1 VFPKWVEGFVLM
13 SLRTYGQ
20 YCGLAAAMDLV
31 GQRWAMLIVRDLS
44 PGPRRFTDLFEGL
57 PGIATDVLAER
68 LRAMEDAGVVR
79 HRTVK
84 HPVPAKVYELTA
96 SGVELASIARGLGG
110 WGARLLPAAGSTEAR
125 INFRWALQSMAAG
138 YRGSVPDGAYVVV
151 VDDEE
156 LSVVVDGPAAR
167 VEYGTSGT
175 PVLTVRCD
183 VRQFFTIARDPAKVR
198 TLRRGLSIDGSVEQ
212 AEALFSSMPLRVGSG
227 S

>member
-1 VFPKWVEGFVLM
+1 MAV
-13 SLRTYGQ
+13 RTYGQ

-31 GQRWAMLIVRDLS
+31 GQRWAMLLVRDLS

-68 LRAMEDAGVVR
+68 LRALEAAGVVR

-84 HPVPAKVYELTA
+84 HPVPAKVYELTT
-96 SGVELASIARGLGG
+96 SGEELSSIARDLGG
-110 WGARLLPAAGSTEAR
+110 WGARLLPVAGSTEAR
-125 INFRWALQSMAAG
+125 LHPRWALQSMASG
-138 YRGSVPDGAYVVV
+138 YRGGMPGGVYGVV
-151 VDDEE
+151 VDDDE

-167 VEYGTSGT
+167 VKYGTSGT
-175 PVLTVRCD
+175 PLLTVRCD
-183 VRQFFTIARDPAKVR
+183 VRQFFTIARDPTKVR
-198 TLRRGLSIDGSVEQ
+198 TARRGLSIEGSVEQ

>member
-1 VFPKWVEGFVLM
+1 M
-13 SLRTYGQ
+13 ALRTYGQ

-31 GQRWAMLIVRDLS
+31 GQRWAMLIIRDLT

-68 LRAMEDAGVVR
+68 LRTMEAAGVVGL
-79 HRTVK
+79 RTVK

-96 SGVELASIARGLGG
+96 SGQELASIARQLGG
-110 WGARLLPAAGSTEAR
+110 WGARLLPPASSTDAR
-125 INFRWALQSMAAG
+125 IKPRWALQSMAAG
-138 YRGSVPDGAYVVV
+138 YRGGLPDGVYAVV

-156 LSVVVDGPAAR
+156 LSIVVDGNAAR

-183 VRQFFTIARDPAKVR
+183 VRQFFTVARDSTKVG
-198 TLRRGLSIDGSVEQ
+198 TKRRGLSIEGPVER
-212 AEALFSSMPLRVGSG
+212 AEALFAAMPLLVGAAG
-227 S
+227 

>member
-1 VFPKWVEGFVLM
+1 M
-13 SLRTYGQ
+13 ALRTYGQ

-68 LRAMEDAGVVR
+68 LRALETAGVVR
-79 HRTVK
+79 QRTLK
-84 HPVPAKVYELTA
+84 HPAPAKLYELTA
-96 SGVELASIARGLGG
+96 AGEELASIARDLAG
-110 WGARLLPAAGSTEAR
+110 WGARLLPAAGSTDAR
-125 INFRWALQSMAAG
+125 IHPRWALQSMAAG
-138 YRGSVPDGAYVVV
+138 YRGGMPDGVYGVV

-167 VEYGTSGT
+167 VEYGTSES
-175 PVLTVRCD
+175 PLLTVRCG
-183 VRQFFTIARDPAKVR
+183 VRQFFTIARDPTKIR
-198 TLRRGLSIDGSVEQ
+198 TVRRGLSIEGSAEQ
-212 AEALFSSMPLRVGSG
+212 AEGLFSSMALRVGAG